1 MNNSNLL
8 QFIENQN
15 TEITLMAANNSET
28 ELIHKHLNRFES
40 LKEYPMVVIAEVLK
54 LQKNNQASFLPLLS
68 LNYSVK
74 QTKIP
79 IHEENFA
86 EFELVGICELRKD
99 YGMVIIRPETIVD
112 KIVDWFVPVEI
123 DFDID
128 PDFSE
133 KYYVLTNDD
142 SKLKRV
148 ANKGFLTAI
157 KNFDGLEIEING
169 SILMVR
175 LRKPFTT
182 ENAKTI
188 IGFLAQINDGI
199 N

>member
-1 MNNSNLL
+1 
-8 QFIENQN
+8 
-15 TEITLMAANNSET
+15 MATANNSET

-40 LKEYPMVVIAEVLK
+40 LKEYPMVVIAEVVK
-54 LQKNNQASFLPLLS
+54 MQKNNQLSFLPLLS
-68 LNYSVK
+68 VNYSIK
-74 QTKIP
+74 PTKMP
-79 IHEENFA
+79 IHDENFA
-86 EFELVGICELRKD
+86 EFELVGICELKKD

-123 DFDID
+123 DFEID

-148 ANKGFLTAI
+148 ANKGFLAAI
-157 KNFDGLEIEING
+157 KNFDGLEIEITGN
-169 SILMVR
+169 ILMVR
-175 LRKPFTT
+175 LRKPFST
-182 ENAKTI
+182 ENAKI
-188 IGFLAQINDGI
+188 ILGFLAQINDGV